1 MGVQPIAVPQSLA
14 LVLNTAGDKSGVDF
28 DYLLQTAIRESSL
41 DPEAKAAGSSAV
53 GLFQF
58 LDSTWLQVMKEQGP
72 RLGYQ
77 RYAEAITRN
86 SDGDYVIKDKALRA
100 EVLKLREDPQVASD
114 MAAAFTRSNGAYLEG
129 KFGRMPSP
137 GELYIAHFLGPQGAE
152 KLFNAGLQNPDQ
164 VAAKLF
170 PRQAKANHQIFYAG
184 SHARTIKEVYRALV
198 AQHSGVAATVTAP
211 DPKFAAQQMASAP
224 EGKLFGDE
232 LPSRFGP
239 ADMSFTGLFRTEA
252 PSPVPPPLIATEGA
266 GPLVPVKAPQVPLI
280 PVEASYPLLAIDA
293 ALAGSQAPAKIGDPF
308 APPDPLIRS
317 EAPLALVATEM
328 PRAVVATETLPPPAL
343 QEAPRARI
351 LMTHPPADSDTSAFL
366 TQLYGQN

>member
-14 LVLNTAGDKSGVDF
+14 LVLNTAGARNGVDF

-41 DPEAKAAGSSAV
+41 NPSAKASSSSAT

-77 RYAEAITRN
+77 KYADAITTN
-86 SDGDYVIKDKALRA
+86 SDGDYVIKDKALRS
-100 EVLKLREDPQVASD
+100 EVLKLREDPQVAAD
-114 MAAAFTRSNGAYLEG
+114 LAAAFTRSNGAYLEG

-184 SHARTIKEVYRALV
+184 DHARTIKEVYRALV
-198 AQHSGVAATVTAP
+198 AQHGGVAPTVTTA
-211 DPKFAAQQMASAP
+211 DPKFVAQQIASGPPA
-224 EGKLFGDE
+224 KWSDE
-232 LPSRFGP
+232 PLPSRFTP
-239 ADMSFTGLFRTEA
+239 SDMSFSALFSTDPSATPQPLMAMAA
-252 PSPVPPPLIATEGA
+252 PQPLISATA
-266 GPLVPVKAPQVPLI
+266 AQ
-280 PVEASYPLLAIDA
+280 PLLAIDA
-293 ALAGSQAPAKIGDPF
+293 AVTDSPVEIGAPF
-308 APPDPLIRS
+308 APPAPLLPPS
-317 EAPLALVATEM
+317 DAPLALMAEEPPMQLM
-328 PRAVVATETLPPPAL
+328 PAESPMNMLPA
-343 QEAPRARI
+343 EAIAPVESSVPRARI
-351 LMTHPPADSDTSAFL
+351 LMTHPPAAEGSSAFL
-366 TQLYGQN
+366 TQLYGQR